1 MKTALFNEHVGF
13 NSMSVLLEGG
23 TDPSLADERGEIPL
37 HVLTRSADL
46 RTVKIFQST
55 ELAGVNPDVKTNA
68 RLTAWN
74 IMEQREGVTADLE
87 NASKEFDGQV
97 GHAKRISGVLRCC
110 GDSTFGIMKGLKE
123 SESMHITIVVAGFGL
138 IMLHLGPIHKILLIL
153 IRNI

>member
-1 MKTALFNEHVGF
+1 MKTALFNEYVGF

-87 NASKEFDGQV
+87 NASKNLMAKLDMQNEFQ
-97 GHAKRISGVLRCC
+97 
-110 GDSTFGIMKGLKE
+110 
-123 SESMHITIVVAGFGL
+123 GFFDAVETL
-138 IMLHLGPIHKILLIL
+138 PLEL
-153 IRNI
+153 